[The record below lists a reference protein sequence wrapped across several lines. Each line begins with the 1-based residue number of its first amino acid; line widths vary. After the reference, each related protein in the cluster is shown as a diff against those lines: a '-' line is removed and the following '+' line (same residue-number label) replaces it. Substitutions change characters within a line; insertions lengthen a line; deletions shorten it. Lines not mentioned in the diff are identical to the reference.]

1 METFRDEGVHGE
13 EDPFRSYFVGVEDA
27 CGMVGLVVPM
37 KSSSEASLSLR
48 LTNQFPSSSVDHGCK
63 RSIIISVLED
73 ARVLSALVGVANYLR
88 RFVTEEDQDKMY
100 VVESTCLFNEA
111 QQALNR
117 VTPDLFVDV
126 NFCTCIFP
134 SLYNSFFCVC
144 RFRCFIT
151 KPFFDFERSWAG
163 MWPRSGGLLRKMM
176 PSNSLVSKEKGRLKA
191 SVLS

>member
-1 METFRDEGVHGE
+1 MLPAMETFRDEGVHGE

-117 VTPDLFVDV
+117 VSVLHHKTFL
-126 NFCTCIFP
+126 
-134 SLYNSFFCVC
+134 
-144 RFRCFIT
+144 RFREELGWYVAEVWGLT
-151 KPFFDFERSWAG
+151 KENDAFK
-163 MWPRSGGLLRKMM
+163 LLSEQRKG
-176 PSNSLVSKEKGRLKA
+176 EAKGFRVELEMA
-191 SVLS
+191 